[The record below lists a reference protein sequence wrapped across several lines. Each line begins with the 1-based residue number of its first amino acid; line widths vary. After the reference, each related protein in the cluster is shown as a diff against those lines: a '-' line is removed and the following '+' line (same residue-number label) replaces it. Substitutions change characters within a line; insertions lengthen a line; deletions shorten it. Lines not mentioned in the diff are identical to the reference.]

1 MKKGLPESS
10 PFLFVSLS
18 ALDLVALQAS
28 RADVIA
34 HDFAFFDEG
43 DLLDVRL
50 EGSSRFAMAVA
61 DVVSG
66 RLTFS
71 ANTANSRHIDTS
83 AGINSTFRLRR
94 MLPAQNEQRYNI
106 ISAGKKQSKSGKKI
120 IFFQKSKKNF
130 NNACK
135 MMNYKVE

>member
-1 MKKGLPESS
+1 MQKHVCGMKKRTAVDS
-10 PFLFVSLS
+10 PFRFFSLS

-61 DVVSG
+61 DVVSR
-66 RLTFS
+66 RLTLS

-83 AGINSTFRLRR
+83 AGINSTFGCAEFTLRKTSKD
-94 MLPAQNEQRYNI
+94 I
-106 ISAGKKQSKSGKKI
+106 IS
-120 IFFQKSKKNF
+120 FP
-130 NNACK
+130 
-135 MMNYKVE
+135 